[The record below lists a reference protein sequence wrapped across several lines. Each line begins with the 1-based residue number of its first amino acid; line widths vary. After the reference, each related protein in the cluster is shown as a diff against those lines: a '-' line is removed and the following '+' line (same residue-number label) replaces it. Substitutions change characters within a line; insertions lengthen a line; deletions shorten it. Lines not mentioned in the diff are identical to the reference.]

1 MPVTGRILLDT
12 SVVVAVLRRAPG
24 MIERLRG
31 QEELLVPLVVLGE
44 LRYGANLATPP
55 DRQHE
60 AVRTFMASATLL
72 LPTERTA
79 AEYARIKASLKAAGT
94 RCPKTTFGSRES
106 LASTGCRSRRGT
118 PTSAKSRISTCSIGR
133 SVLARGRSGE
143 RNKLSNPPNPGCQLS
158 NALKTGYRSIP

>member
-12 SVVVAVLRRAPG
+12 SVVVAVLRRVPG

-60 AVRTFMASATLL
+60 AVRTFMAGATLL

-79 AEYARIKASLKAAGT
+79 AEYARIKASLKAT
-94 RCPKTTFGSRES
+94 
-106 LASTGCRSRRGT
+106 GT
-118 PTSAKSRISTCSIGR
+118 PLPENDVWIAGVAGEHGLPLATRDAHFRQIPDLH
-133 SVLARGRSGE
+133 VLDW
-143 RNKLSNPPNPGCQLS
+143 Q
-158 NALKTGYRSIP
+158 

>member
-94 RCPKTTFGSRES
+94 PLPENDVWIAGVACEHGLP
-106 LASTGCRSRRGT
+106 LATMDAHFRQI
-118 PTSAKSRISTCSIGR
+118 PDLH
-133 SVLARGRSGE
+133 VLDW
-143 RNKLSNPPNPGCQLS
+143 Q
-158 NALKTGYRSIP
+158 